1 MFTIRDLKPR
11 GPRGFFKIMKA
22 ARIYTKA
29 NLKEKFIVWEPLPC
43 GKVKVSLSLIVQGN
57 PSGLGPE
64 IELF

>member
-1 MFTIRDLKPR
+1 
-11 GPRGFFKIMKA
+11 MKA

-64 IELF
+64 IELL